1 MISTVGE
8 LIEELSKHDKDKP
21 IFDLYGE
28 PSRYHQE
35 RKIAKIFAVTESNGE
50 VFISNAG

>member
-8 LIEELSKHDKDKP
+8 LVEELLKHDKDKP

-28 PSRYHQE
+28 PNKEQE

>member
-8 LIEELSKHDKDKP
+8 LVEELLKHDKNKP

-28 PSRYHQE
+28 PNRYHQE